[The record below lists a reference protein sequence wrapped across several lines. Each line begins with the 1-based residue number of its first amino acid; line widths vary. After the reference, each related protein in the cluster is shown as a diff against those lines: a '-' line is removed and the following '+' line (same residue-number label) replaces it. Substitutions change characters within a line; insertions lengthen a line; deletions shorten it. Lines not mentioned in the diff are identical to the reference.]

1 MNIFKKIIFNTLLLV
16 GSFICS
22 AQEISIRGGFNLSQF
37 QFKMGDIVSHR
48 EGTKLNP
55 GFNAG
60 PIIDIPLQN
69 IFSVETGILFT
80 SKGNKISGNPLQG
93 VKNYLFQINTFYLD
107 FPILLKATIPIKKTK
122 IFAMAGG
129 FVGSALY
136 GNIIAEG
143 EENSVLKHFK
153 NKIQWGNRPNE
164 YDRFDYGL
172 KFGAGIKVRKYQMG
186 AFYEVG
192 LKDFSNDMTFELR
205 NRVLEFYIAYQVK
218 DLKRTK
224 NKNH

>member
-1 MNIFKKIIFNTLLLV
+1 MNVFKKIIFAALILA
-16 GSFICS
+16 GSNMCF
-22 AQEISIRGGFNLSQF
+22 AQEISIRGGLNLSQF

-55 GFNAG
+55 GFNIG

-80 SKGNKISGNPLQG
+80 SKGHKISGNPFQG
-93 VKNYLFQINTFYLD
+93 VNNYLFQRNTFYLD
-107 FPILLKATIPIKKTK
+107 FPVLLKVSIPIKKTK

-129 FVGSALY
+129 FAGGALY

-143 EENSVLKHFK
+143 ENNSVMERFK
-153 NKIQWGNRPNE
+153 NKIEWGSKPNE

-172 KFGAGIKVRKYQMG
+172 KAGIGIKIRKYQIG
-186 AFYEVG
+186 ASYELG
-192 LKDFSNDMTFELR
+192 LKNFSNDMTFELR
-205 NRVLEFYIAYQVK
+205 NRVLEFYIAYQIK
-218 DLKRTK
+218 ELKRK
-224 NKNH
+224 QKLI